1 MPLKKMFI
9 TLSLVMIIFSTSLYS
24 NTVIGTYSYNFDTVL
39 SIIKLSLIQEGL
51 DPDSLE
57 FEKNIE
63 NIKVMIFSA
72 GESEF
77 ISQMKDSSPFSS
89 IEVTNDNMILHF
101 KNNVFE
107 IPISIVK
114 NEILSKNTDNYDEI
128 IGYLESGKLYF
139 NYLIT
144 YDNSQK
150 ALVDDINLSYFLIPF
165 EKET

>member
-1 MPLKKMFI
+1 MRCKKMFI
-9 TLSLVMIIFSTSLYS
+9 TLNLVMIIFSASLYS
-24 NTVIGTYSYNFDTVL
+24 NTVIGTYSYNYDTVL

-72 GESEF
+72 GENEF
-77 ISQMKDSSPFSS
+77 INQMKDKSPFSS
-89 IEVTNDNMILHF
+89 IEVTNDNMILHL

-114 NEILSKNTDNYDEI
+114 NEILSKNDSNYDEI

-144 YDNSQK
+144 YNNSQK

-165 EKET
+165 EKEI